1 MESKSRYRVEWGVVE
16 DKGFFKEMNKKTYI
30 RRLYNRRSMVLVR
43 FIMMYE
49 F

>member
-1 MESKSRYRVEWGVVE
+1 MESKSKVEWGVVE
-16 DKGFFKEMNKKTYI
+16 DKGCFKEMNKKTYI
-30 RRLYNRRSMVLVR
+30 KRLYNGRSMALVR